1 MVEAGILAGRGC
13 IDGKRVRGKL
23 ACHRLDDE
31 PGIIAE
37 SGKILHGAFA
47 VVSYD
52 HYSKK
57 VKKCVVFL
65 RRQVATIHVMQ
76 N

>member
-31 PGIIAE
+31 SGIIAE
-37 SGKILHGAFA
+37 SGKILHGTFA

-57 VKKCVVFL
+57 VKKNVWYF
-65 RRQVATIHVMQ
+65 
-76 N
+76 